1 LKLSSYLKRLIYVSI
16 DVKVFARRGKM
27 EKTMSISYLDIDRK
41 NKLNEIKLI
50 KESMKGNKES
60 FGILIKNNKE
70 YLYKMAFLYVK
81 DEQDALEVIHET
93 VYRAFLNIEKL
104 KKAKFFNTWIT
115 KILINVSIDF
125 LKKKEKN
132 EMLDEST
139 PIKKERCEISTEE
152 KLDLYNAIDL
162 LNDNYKTVIIMMYFN
177 DMKIKDIS
185 KVMETPENTVKT
197 YLRRAKQAL
206 GEVLKEGYLN
216 E

>member
-1 LKLSSYLKRLIYVSI
+1 
-16 DVKVFARRGKM
+16 M

-115 KILINVSIDF
+115 RILINVSIDF
-125 LKKKEKN
+125 LKKKGKN

-139 PIKKERCEISTEE
+139 PIIKEKCEISTEE

-185 KVMETPENTVKT
+185 KVMEIPENTVKT

>member
-1 LKLSSYLKRLIYVSI
+1 
-16 DVKVFARRGKM
+16 M

-41 NKLNEIKLI
+41 NELNEIRLI

-115 KILINVSIDF
+115 RILINVSIDF
-125 LKKKEKN
+125 LKKKGKN

-139 PIKKERCEISTEE
+139 PIRKEKCEISTEE

-185 KVMETPENTVKT
+185 KVMEIPENTVKT

-206 GEVLKEGYLN
+206 GEILKEGYLD

>member
-1 LKLSSYLKRLIYVSI
+1 
-16 DVKVFARRGKM
+16 M

-41 NKLNEIKLI
+41 NELNEIRLI

-115 KILINVSIDF
+115 RILINVSIDF
-125 LKKKEKN
+125 LKKKGKN

-139 PIKKERCEISTEE
+139 PIIKEKCEISTEE

-177 DMKIKDIS
+177 DMKIKDIA
-185 KVMETPENTVKT
+185 KVMEIPENTVKT

>member
-1 LKLSSYLKRLIYVSI
+1 
-16 DVKVFARRGKM
+16 M

-41 NKLNEIKLI
+41 NKLNKIKLI

-115 KILINVSIDF
+115 RILINVSIDF
-125 LKKKEKN
+125 LKKKGKN

-139 PIKKERCEISTEE
+139 PIIKEKCEISTEE

-185 KVMETPENTVKT
+185 KVMEIPENTVKT

-206 GEVLKEGYLN
+206 GEILKEGYLN

>member
-1 LKLSSYLKRLIYVSI
+1 
-16 DVKVFARRGKM
+16 M

-115 KILINVSIDF
+115 RILINVSIDF
-125 LKKKEKN
+125 LKRKGKN
-132 EMLDEST
+132 QMLDEST
-139 PIKKERCEISTEE
+139 PIIKEKCEISTEE

-185 KVMETPENTVKT
+185 KIMETPENTVKT

-206 GEVLKEGYLN
+206 GEILKEGYLD

>member
-1 LKLSSYLKRLIYVSI
+1 
-16 DVKVFARRGKM
+16 M

-115 KILINVSIDF
+115 RILINVSIDF
-125 LKKKEKN
+125 LKRKGKN

-139 PIKKERCEISTEE
+139 PIRKEKCEISTEE

-162 LNDNYKTVIIMMYFN
+162 LNDSYKTVIIMMYFN
-177 DMKIKDIS
+177 DMKIKDIA
-185 KVMETPENTVKT
+185 KVMEIPENTVKT

>member
-1 LKLSSYLKRLIYVSI
+1 
-16 DVKVFARRGKM
+16 M

-41 NKLNEIKLI
+41 NELNEIRLI

-60 FGILIKNNKE
+60 FGILIKKNKE

-115 KILINVSIDF
+115 RILINVSIDF
-125 LKKKEKN
+125 LKKKGKN

-139 PIKKERCEISTEE
+139 PIIKEKCEISTEE

-177 DMKIKDIS
+177 DMKIKDIA
-185 KVMETPENTVKT
+185 KVMEIPENTVKT

>member
-1 LKLSSYLKRLIYVSI
+1 
-16 DVKVFARRGKM
+16 M

-41 NKLNEIKLI
+41 NELNEIRLI

-115 KILINVSIDF
+115 RILINVSIDF
-125 LKKKEKN
+125 LKKKGKN

-139 PIKKERCEISTEE
+139 PIRKERCEISTEE

>member
-1 LKLSSYLKRLIYVSI
+1 
-16 DVKVFARRGKM
+16 M

-41 NKLNEIKLI
+41 NKLNEIRLI

-115 KILINVSIDF
+115 RILINVSIDF
-125 LKKKEKN
+125 LKKKGKN

-139 PIKKERCEISTEE
+139 PIIKEKCEISTEE

-185 KVMETPENTVKT
+185 RVMEIPENTVKT

>member
-1 LKLSSYLKRLIYVSI
+1 
-16 DVKVFARRGKM
+16 M

-115 KILINVSIDF
+115 RILINVSIDF
-125 LKKKEKN
+125 LKRKGKN
-132 EMLDEST
+132 QMLDEST
-139 PIKKERCEISTEE
+139 PIIKEKCEISTEE

>member
-1 LKLSSYLKRLIYVSI
+1 
-16 DVKVFARRGKM
+16 M

-41 NKLNEIKLI
+41 NELNEIRLI

-115 KILINVSIDF
+115 RILINVSIDF
-125 LKKKEKN
+125 LKKKGKN

-139 PIKKERCEISTEE
+139 PIRKEKCEISTEE

-185 KVMETPENTVKT
+185 RVMEIPENTVKT

>member
-1 LKLSSYLKRLIYVSI
+1 
-16 DVKVFARRGKM
+16 M

-70 YLYKMAFLYVK
+70 YLYKMAFLYAK

-115 KILINVSIDF
+115 RILINVSIDF
-125 LKKKEKN
+125 LKKKGKN

-139 PIKKERCEISTEE
+139 PIRKEKCEISTEE

-206 GEVLKEGYLN
+206 GEILKEGYLD

>member
-1 LKLSSYLKRLIYVSI
+1 
-16 DVKVFARRGKM
+16 M

-41 NKLNEIKLI
+41 NELNEIKLI
-50 KESMKGNKES
+50 KESIKGNKES

-115 KILINVSIDF
+115 RILINVSIDF
-125 LKKKEKN
+125 LKKKGKN

-139 PIKKERCEISTEE
+139 PIIKEKCEISTEE

-206 GEVLKEGYLN
+206 GEVVKEGYLN

>member
-1 LKLSSYLKRLIYVSI
+1 
-16 DVKVFARRGKM
+16 M

-41 NKLNEIKLI
+41 NKLNEIRLI

-115 KILINVSIDF
+115 RILINVSIDF
-125 LKKKEKN
+125 LKRKGKN
-132 EMLDEST
+132 QMLDEST
-139 PIKKERCEISTEE
+139 PIIKEKCEISTEE

-206 GEVLKEGYLN
+206 GEILKEGYLD

>member
-1 LKLSSYLKRLIYVSI
+1 M
-16 DVKVFARRGKM
+16 G
-27 EKTMSISYLDIDRK
+27 KTMSISYLDIDIK
-41 NKLNEIKLI
+41 NEVNGMKLI
-50 KESMKGNKES
+50 KESIKGNKES

-93 VYRAFLNIEKL
+93 VYRAFLNIGRL

-115 KILINVSIDF
+115 RILINVSIDF
-125 LKKKEKN
+125 LKKKGNSEI
-132 EMLDEST
+132 LDEST
-139 PIKKERCEISTEE
+139 AIIKEKSSISTEE
-152 KLDLYNAIDL
+152 RLDLYNAIDL

-177 DMKIKDIS
+177 DMKIKDIA
-185 KVMETPENTVKT
+185 KVMEVPENTVKT

-206 GEVLKEGYLN
+206 GEVLKEDYLY

>member
-1 LKLSSYLKRLIYVSI
+1 
-16 DVKVFARRGKM
+16 M

-93 VYRAFLNIEKL
+93 IYRAFLNIEKL

-115 KILINVSIDF
+115 RILINVSIDF
-125 LKKKEKN
+125 LKKKGKN

-139 PIKKERCEISTEE
+139 PIIKEKCEISTEE

-185 KVMETPENTVKT
+185 KVMEIPENTVKT

>member
-1 LKLSSYLKRLIYVSI
+1 
-16 DVKVFARRGKM
+16 M

-41 NKLNEIKLI
+41 NKLNEIRLI

-115 KILINVSIDF
+115 RILINVSIDF
-125 LKKKEKN
+125 LKKKGKN

-139 PIKKERCEISTEE
+139 PIRKEKCEISTEE

-185 KVMETPENTVKT
+185 RVMEIQENTVKT

>member
-1 LKLSSYLKRLIYVSI
+1 
-16 DVKVFARRGKM
+16 M
-27 EKTMSISYLDIDRK
+27 EKTMSISYLYIDRK
-41 NKLNEIKLI
+41 NKLNEIKVI

-115 KILINVSIDF
+115 RILINVSIDF
-125 LKKKEKN
+125 LKRKGKN
-132 EMLDEST
+132 QMLDEST
-139 PIKKERCEISTEE
+139 PIIKEKCEISTEE

-206 GEVLKEGYLN
+206 GEILKEGYLD

>member
-1 LKLSSYLKRLIYVSI
+1 
-16 DVKVFARRGKM
+16 M

-41 NKLNEIKLI
+41 NELNEIRLI

-60 FGILIKNNKE
+60 FGILIKKNKE

-115 KILINVSIDF
+115 RILINVSIDF
-125 LKKKEKN
+125 LKKKGKN

-139 PIKKERCEISTEE
+139 PIRKEKCEISTEE

-185 KVMETPENTVKT
+185 KVMEIPENTVKT

>member
-1 LKLSSYLKRLIYVSI
+1 
-16 DVKVFARRGKM
+16 M

-41 NKLNEIKLI
+41 NELNEIKLI
-50 KESMKGNKES
+50 KESIKGNKES

-115 KILINVSIDF
+115 RILINVSIDF
-125 LKKKEKN
+125 LKKKGKN

-139 PIKKERCEISTEE
+139 PIIKEKCEISTEE

-185 KVMETPENTVKT
+185 KVMEIPENTVKT

>member
-1 LKLSSYLKRLIYVSI
+1 MYVDI

-41 NKLNEIKLI
+41 NELNEIRLI

-115 KILINVSIDF
+115 RILINVSIDF
-125 LKKKEKN
+125 LKKKGKN

-139 PIKKERCEISTEE
+139 PIRKERCEISTEE

-185 KVMETPENTVKT
+185 RVMEIPENTVKT

-206 GEVLKEGYLN
+206 GEVLKEGYL
-216 E
+216 

>member
-1 LKLSSYLKRLIYVSI
+1 
-16 DVKVFARRGKM
+16 M

-41 NKLNEIKLI
+41 NELNEIRLI

-60 FGILIKNNKE
+60 FGILIKKNKE

-115 KILINVSIDF
+115 RILINVSIDF
-125 LKKKEKN
+125 LKKKGKN

-139 PIKKERCEISTEE
+139 PIRKEKCEISTEE

-162 LNDNYKTVIIMMYFN
+162 LNDSYKTVIIMMYFN
-177 DMKIKDIS
+177 DMKIKDIA
-185 KVMETPENTVKT
+185 KVMEIPENTVKT

>member
-1 LKLSSYLKRLIYVSI
+1 
-16 DVKVFARRGKM
+16 M

-115 KILINVSIDF
+115 RILINVSIDF
-125 LKKKEKN
+125 LKRKGKN
-132 EMLDEST
+132 QMLDEST
-139 PIKKERCEISTEE
+139 PIIKEKCEISTEE

-185 KVMETPENTVKT
+185 KVMEIPENTVKT

-206 GEVLKEGYLN
+206 GEILKEGYLD

>member
-1 LKLSSYLKRLIYVSI
+1 
-16 DVKVFARRGKM
+16 M

-41 NKLNEIKLI
+41 NELNEIRLI

-104 KKAKFFNTWIT
+104 KKAKFFSTWIT
-115 KILINVSIDF
+115 RILINVSIDF
-125 LKKKEKN
+125 LKKKGKN

-139 PIKKERCEISTEE
+139 PIRKEKCEISTEE

-185 KVMETPENTVKT
+185 KVMEIPENTVKT

-206 GEVLKEGYLN
+206 GEVLKEGYLD

>member
-1 LKLSSYLKRLIYVSI
+1 
-16 DVKVFARRGKM
+16 M

-162 LNDNYKTVIIMMYFN
+162 LNDNYKTVIIMMYYN

>member
-1 LKLSSYLKRLIYVSI
+1 
-16 DVKVFARRGKM
+16 M

-41 NKLNEIKLI
+41 NELNEIRLI

-115 KILINVSIDF
+115 RILINVSIDF

-132 EMLDEST
+132 EILDEST

-185 KVMETPENTVKT
+185 RVMEIPENTVKT

>member
-1 LKLSSYLKRLIYVSI
+1 M
-16 DVKVFARRGKM
+16 GKA
-27 EKTMSISYLDIDRK
+27 MSISYLDIDRK
-41 NKLNEIKLI
+41 NELSEMKLI
-50 KESMKGNKES
+50 KESIKGNKES
-60 FGILIKNNKE
+60 FGILIKTNKE

-115 KILINVSIDF
+115 RILINVSIDF
-125 LKKKEKN
+125 LKRKGKSEI
-132 EMLDEST
+132 LDESIPT
-139 PIKKERCEISTEE
+139 IKEKSEVSTEE

-177 DMKIKDIS
+177 DMKIKDIA
-185 KVMETPENTVKT
+185 KIMEIPENTVKT

>member
-1 LKLSSYLKRLIYVSI
+1 
-16 DVKVFARRGKM
+16 M

-41 NKLNEIKLI
+41 NELNEIRLI

-115 KILINVSIDF
+115 RILINVSIDF
-125 LKKKEKN
+125 LKKKGKN

-139 PIKKERCEISTEE
+139 PIRKEKCEISTEE

-177 DMKIKDIS
+177 DMKIKDIA
-185 KVMETPENTVKT
+185 KVMEIPENTVKT
-197 YLRRAKQAL
+197 YLKRAKQAL

>member
-1 LKLSSYLKRLIYVSI
+1 
-16 DVKVFARRGKM
+16 M

-50 KESMKGNKES
+50 KESIKGNKES

-115 KILINVSIDF
+115 RILINVSIDF
-125 LKKKEKN
+125 LKKKGKN

-139 PIKKERCEISTEE
+139 PIRKEKCEISTEE

-185 KVMETPENTVKT
+185 KVMEIPENTVKT

>member
-1 LKLSSYLKRLIYVSI
+1 
-16 DVKVFARRGKM
+16 M

-41 NKLNEIKLI
+41 NELNEIRLI

-81 DEQDALEVIHET
+81 DEQEALEVIHET

-115 KILINVSIDF
+115 RILINVSIDF
-125 LKKKEKN
+125 LKKKGKN

-139 PIKKERCEISTEE
+139 PIRKEKCEISTEE

-185 KVMETPENTVKT
+185 KVMEIPENTVKT

>member
-1 LKLSSYLKRLIYVSI
+1 
-16 DVKVFARRGKM
+16 M

-41 NKLNEIKLI
+41 NKLNEIRLI

-115 KILINVSIDF
+115 RILINVSIDF
-125 LKKKEKN
+125 LKKKGKN

-139 PIKKERCEISTEE
+139 PIRKEKCEISTEE

-185 KVMETPENTVKT
+185 RVMEIPENTVKT

-206 GEVLKEGYLN
+206 GEVLKEDYLN

>member
-1 LKLSSYLKRLIYVSI
+1 
-16 DVKVFARRGKM
+16 M

-41 NKLNEIKLI
+41 NELNEIKLI
-50 KESMKGNKES
+50 KESIKGNKES

-115 KILINVSIDF
+115 RILINVSIDF
-125 LKKKEKN
+125 LKKKGKN

-139 PIKKERCEISTEE
+139 PIRKEKCEISTEE

>member
-1 LKLSSYLKRLIYVSI
+1 
-16 DVKVFARRGKM
+16 M

-41 NKLNEIKLI
+41 NELNEIKLI
-50 KESMKGNKES
+50 KESIKGNKES

-115 KILINVSIDF
+115 RILINVSIDF
-125 LKKKEKN
+125 LKKKGKN

-139 PIKKERCEISTEE
+139 PIIKEKCEISTEE

-185 KVMETPENTVKT
+185 RVMEIPENTVKT

>member
-1 LKLSSYLKRLIYVSI
+1 
-16 DVKVFARRGKM
+16 M

-115 KILINVSIDF
+115 RILINVSIDF
-125 LKKKEKN
+125 LKKKGKN

-139 PIKKERCEISTEE
+139 PIIKEKCEISTEE

-185 KVMETPENTVKT
+185 KVMEIPENPVKT

-206 GEVLKEGYLN
+206 GEILKEGYLN

>member
-1 LKLSSYLKRLIYVSI
+1 
-16 DVKVFARRGKM
+16 M

-41 NKLNEIKLI
+41 NELNEIRLI

-115 KILINVSIDF
+115 RILINVSIDF
-125 LKKKEKN
+125 LKKKGKN

-139 PIKKERCEISTEE
+139 SIIKEKCEISTEE

-185 KVMETPENTVKT
+185 KVMEIPENTVKT

>member
-1 LKLSSYLKRLIYVSI
+1 
-16 DVKVFARRGKM
+16 M

-70 YLYKMAFLYVK
+70 YLYKMAFLYIK

-115 KILINVSIDF
+115 RILINVSIDF
-125 LKKKEKN
+125 LKKKGKN

-139 PIKKERCEISTEE
+139 PIRKERCEISTEE

-185 KVMETPENTVKT
+185 KVMEIPENTVKT

-206 GEVLKEGYLN
+206 GEVLKEGYIN

>member
-1 LKLSSYLKRLIYVSI
+1 
-16 DVKVFARRGKM
+16 M

-50 KESMKGNKES
+50 KESMKGNKEY

-93 VYRAFLNIEKL
+93 IYRAFLNIEKL

-115 KILINVSIDF
+115 RILINVSIDF
-125 LKKKEKN
+125 LKKKGKN

-139 PIKKERCEISTEE
+139 PIRKERCEISTEE

-185 KVMETPENTVKT
+185 RIMEIPENTVKT

>member
-1 LKLSSYLKRLIYVSI
+1 
-16 DVKVFARRGKM
+16 M

-93 VYRAFLNIEKL
+93 VYRGFLNIEKL

-115 KILINVSIDF
+115 RILINVSIDF
-125 LKKKEKN
+125 LKKKGKN

-139 PIKKERCEISTEE
+139 PIIKEKCEISTEE

-185 KVMETPENTVKT
+185 KVMEIPENTVKT

-206 GEVLKEGYLN
+206 GEILKEGYLD

>member
-1 LKLSSYLKRLIYVSI
+1 MYVDI
-16 DVKVFARRGKM
+16 DVKVFARREKM

-41 NKLNEIKLI
+41 NELNEIRLI

-104 KKAKFFNTWIT
+104 KKAKFFSTWIT
-115 KILINVSIDF
+115 RILINVSIDF
-125 LKKKEKN
+125 LRKKGKN
-132 EMLDEST
+132 EILDEST
-139 PIKKERCEISTEE
+139 EIIKEKCEISTEE

-185 KVMETPENTVKT
+185 KVMEIPENTVKT

-206 GEVLKEGYLN
+206 GEVLKEGYLD